1 MQGRG
6 YDRPTVTNQLV
17 PARRGRARGTSP
29 GTAPPAHGRLGSV
42 LALQRMAGNRAVRAL
57 VARDPKVVKIGNEQ
71 VRVASDDE
79 GAEAERI
86 VKDVKANFGVTFDSM
101 ATKKAALERYPK
113 DSVPEA
119 NRQAL
124 DVRVWELNELRAIQK
139 ALKHFAPVLG
149 DARKKT
155 LPKAGPQEFVT
166 VGRLN
171 TAPDDDPKVLGD
183 ETRGE
188 YFRDQK
194 AFGVFDRDPDAPAGD
209 DAVERVATHEI
220 AHGIF
225 DPHLEEFMKATGY
238 WKKHSVKLPEK
249 QRTEGPPDGYA
260 DTNAAEDLAQSVMYF
275 FVDPKRLKEGDG
287 RGRKKGMWGNPCP
300 KRHAFIKRIVGS
312 WTKKR

>member
-6 YDRPTVTNQLV
+6 YDRPTVANQLV
-17 PARRGRARGTSP
+17 PARRGRARGISP
-29 GTAPPAHGRLGSV
+29 GTAAPAHGQLGSV

-57 VARDPKVVKIGNEQ
+57 VARDPKMVKIGNEQ

-79 GAEAERI
+79 KAEAERI

-124 DVRVWELNELRAIQK
+124 DVRVWELDELRAI
-139 ALKHFAPVLG
+139 
-149 DARKKT
+149 
-155 LPKAGPQEFVT
+155 
-166 VGRLN
+166 
-171 TAPDDDPKVLGD
+171 
-183 ETRGE
+183 
-188 YFRDQK
+188 QK

-209 DAVERVATHEI
+209 DAVERIATHEI

-225 DPHLEEFMKATGY
+225 DPRLEEFMKATGY

-249 QRTEGPPDGYA
+249 QRVEGPPDGYA

-287 RGRKKGMWGNPCP
+287 RGRKKGTWGNPCP

-312 WTKKR
+312 WTKKG